1 MEFAIERWFALNQYL
16 LQEDHMSESFGKLIL
31 LNPNGTNQEFI
42 LAKTKVSLGRNVIND
57 IVLND
62 VRVSRNHAYL
72 ECGSS
77 GISLVDLGSA
87 NGTRV
92 NGTNIDRATLK
103 PGDTLSLGSQQLKYT
118 VDDPSEDVGLTRIDD
133 QAQFEQSLNED
144 LLPKIITD
152 TTSPVMVVCTAEK
165 TWQVDVAH
173 LDLITI
179 GRDESCTIFIDAHNI
194 SRRHAEIH
202 RAGDTFIL
210 KDLGST
216 NGTWVKGNKI
226 DQFILKNGDTF
237 RVGSTQIVF
246 KSGFEEEA
254 LTMVDEKLVQPTGRR
269 TVVFVPGLMGSEL
282 WLGNERVWPNIKTI
296 FTNPELF
303 SYPSNIPLEPR
314 NIVDEVVII
323 PNFIKQ
329 DQYNLMGDYLVD
341 ELKYRRGV
349 DYFEF
354 AYDWR
359 QDVRISARQ
368 LGELI
373 DKIPT
378 NQPVIVIGHSLGTM
392 VTRYY
397 VEHLGGKDRIE
408 KIILMGGPHKGAVK
422 GLVSMLVAPQVLPFG
437 LLGERLREIMVT
449 FPTSYQILPDY
460 AVGTDQHG
468 NKINFLQDVR
478 WLDPK
483 FLPLIK
489 LGQEFRKELGTTAST
504 PTVCIFGY
512 GVKTI
517 ADVSVTRDAD
527 GRLQKVDYSRK
538 DIGDDAVLEQSAYL
552 PGSDIHPVQQHHG
565 TLFVDNDVRMRLKLE
580 LTRAF

>member
-1 MEFAIERWFALNQYL
+1 
-16 LQEDHMSESFGKLIL
+16 MSENYGKLVL
-31 LNPNGTNQEFI
+31 LNPNGTSQEFI
-42 LAKTKVSLGRNVIND
+42 LAKMRVSLGRNVIND

-62 VRVSRNHAYL
+62 VRVSRDHAYL
-72 ECGSS
+72 ECGPS
-77 GISLVDLGSA
+77 GVSLVDLGSS

-103 PGDTLSLGSQQLKYT
+103 PGDTIGLGSQQIKYL
-118 VDDPSEDVGLTRIDD
+118 VEDPSEDVGLTKIDD
-133 QAQFEQSLNED
+133 QAELDQTLSEEF
-144 LLPKIITD
+144 LPKIVTD
-152 TTSPVMVVCTAEK
+152 TTSPGMVVCTAEK
-165 TWQVDVAH
+165 TWSIDIANQ
-173 LDLITI
+173 DLITI
-179 GRDESCTIFIDAHNI
+179 GRDESCTIFIDAQNI
-194 SRRHAEIH
+194 SRRHAEVH
-202 RAGDTFIL
+202 REGDTFIL
-210 KDLGST
+210 NDLGST

-226 DQFILKNGDTF
+226 DQFILNNGDTF
-237 RVGSTQIVF
+237 RIGSVQIVF
-246 KSGFEEEA
+246 KSGFEDDA
-254 LTMVDEKLVQPTGRR
+254 LTMMDVKLAQPTGRR
-269 TVVFVPGLMGSEL
+269 TIIFVPGLMGSEL

-303 SYPSNIPLEPR
+303 TYPSNIPLEPR

-368 LGELI
+368 LAELVE
-373 DKIPT
+373 KIPAD
-378 NQPVIVIGHSLGTM
+378 QPVIIIGHSLGTM

-397 VEHLGGKDRIE
+397 IEHLGGKNRIE

-437 LLGERLREIMVT
+437 LMGERLRQIMAT
-449 FPTSYQILPDY
+449 FPSSYQILPDY

-468 NKINFLQDVR
+468 DKINFLQDVR

-483 FLPLIK
+483 YLPLLK
-489 LGQEFRKELGTTAST
+489 LGQEFRQELGTAAST

-517 ADVSVTRDAD
+517 SDVSVIRDAD
-527 GRLQKVDYSRK
+527 GKLQNVDYSRK
-538 DIGDDAVLEQSAYL
+538 AIGDDAVLEQSAYL

-580 LTRAF
+580 LTRTF